1 MQCPHCNQKHPE
13 GTQFCP
19 MTGKKILI
27 PAVCPECG
35 KPVNPNWLHCS
46 YCGRTLIQA
55 EGISNRQETQATGY
69 PPSPVTIPGLSKTET
84 SFSKVRRLMIAGGI
98 GVLLII
104 AGIVLIVVGRGK
116 NNGDA
121 TSAAILLPAATLAS
135 TSAPTLAPVPPTP
148 VEKYEQV
155 DPSKLLI
162 DFQADIPGE
171 VRWDAAGN
179 ITAFGGGKVTRF
191 TVGGKP
197 IELVSDDMLLEEKEV
212 FIVTK
217 DYGKIKVT
225 FNSNFT
231 ISLWLKPSQ
240 KAELLR
246 LIK

>member
-1 MQCPHCNQKHPE
+1 M
-13 GTQFCP
+13 
-19 MTGKKILI
+19 GKI
-27 PAVCPECG
+27 ECLRG
-35 KPVNPNWLHCS
+35 VS
-46 YCGRTLIQA
+46 DYSEDIA
-55 EGISNRQETQATGY
+55 
-69 PPSPVTIPGLSKTET
+69 SPVS
-84 SFSKVRRLMIAGGI
+84 
-98 GVLLII
+98 LLHTN
-104 AGIVLIVVGRGK
+104 RK
-116 NNGDA
+116 
-121 TSAAILLPAATLAS
+121 
-135 TSAPTLAPVPPTP
+135 PTP

-155 DPSKLLI
+155 DPSKLSI

-171 VRWDAAGN
+171 VRWDAEGN

-240 KAELLR
+240 KAEILE